1 VIGETKRKRN
11 EGIPDMSGL
20 LEDVKKSPL
29 LARAVP
35 YVVFL
40 VLTQVQGSFGEAG
53 RYWIYLAKTLVGAWL
68 IWEVRGVVAEMRWK
82 FSWEAVAVGVG
93 VFVMWVGID
102 PYYPGL
108 DVLMYKIGLGSD
120 PAKNPATPW
129 NPLAQFGSGSALAWL
144 FVVVRTVGSSLVVP
158 PLEEVFFRSFLYRYL
173 ITPEFE
179 KVPTNR
185 VHRASLFLT
194 SVIFAVIH
202 QQWLAGIL
210 CGLAYQGLVLRKN
223 RLGDAI
229 TAHAITN
236 FLLALWVVFR
246 PDWKFW

>member
-1 VIGETKRKRN
+1 
-11 EGIPDMSGL
+11 MSGI
-20 LEDVKKSPL
+20 LENVKKSPL
-29 LARAVP
+29 LSRAAP

-68 IWEVRGVVAEMRWK
+68 VWEVRGVVAEMRWK
-82 FSWEAVAVGVG
+82 LSWEAVVVGVA

-108 DVLMYKIGLGSD
+108 DVLMHKLGLGKD
-120 PAKNPATPW
+120 PTKDPATPW
-129 NPLAQFGSGSALAWL
+129 NPFAQFGAGSLMAWF
-144 FVVVRTVGSSLVVP
+144 FVLVRTLGSSLVVP

-173 ITPEFE
+173 ISPEFE
-179 KVPTNR
+179 KVPLARRHTT
-185 VHRASLFLT
+185 SILLT
-194 SVIFAVIH
+194 SVIFALIH

-210 CGLAYQGLVLRKN
+210 CGFAYQALVLRKN
-223 RLGDAI
+223 RLGDAM